1 MPKKKSIL
9 FIVNSLGTGGAEKHV
24 VTLLNK
30 LDHSKFSLSL
40 AYIKNQTDLLPQ
52 LIQSR
57 LDEVVCCDASK
68 GLDWRAVKKLVSL
81 VRRVRPDTIMCT
93 NQYSMLYGYLA
104 KVLSGQRSRLVDV
117 FHTDDHGGN
126 DTLLRTNLYRY
137 VFSRCD
143 HVVFVCRK
151 QQDYWVKDKKLPL
164 KSFSYIHNGIDVE
177 YFHDQYHQEEK
188 ESLRKSL
195 GFSEKDYIIGICAA
209 LRPEKNHLGFMK
221 SLEYQRDMGAAVK
234 ALFIGDGPMRTKI
247 EQYIAEH
254 GWVGDVAISGFQQ
267 DVRPFM
273 AICDAIALPSTS
285 ETFSIAALEAMAM
298 GLPLLCAD
306 TGGASEQVTSGVNGY
321 LHQKGNDNELSEH
334 ISILQDPAL
343 RRKMG
348 CKAREI
354 VSEKFRVSQMVSAYE
369 SLLVSE

>member
-1 MPKKKSIL
+1 MSKKKSIL

-24 VTLLNK
+24 VTLLNR
-30 LDHSKFSLSL
+30 LDPSKFSLSL
-40 AYIKNQTDLLPQ
+40 AYLKNRTDLLPQ
-52 LIQSR
+52 LVQSR
-57 LDEVVCCDASK
+57 LDEVVCCEASK
-68 GLDWRAVKKLVSL
+68 GLDWQAVKKLARL
-81 VRRVRPDTIMCT
+81 VRRIRPETIVCT

-104 KVLSGQRSRLVDV
+104 KVLSGQPSKLIDV

-137 VFSRCD
+137 IFSRCD

-151 QQDYWVKDKKLPL
+151 QQDYWIKNKKMRL
-164 KSFSYIHNGIDVE
+164 KGFSYIHNGIDVE
-177 YFHDQYHQEEK
+177 YFRDQYRQEEK
-188 ESLRKSL
+188 ETLRKTL
-195 GFSEKDYIIGICAA
+195 GFSEKDYIVGICAA

-221 SLEYQRDMGAAVK
+221 SLEELKESRVSVK
-234 ALFIGDGPMRTKI
+234 ALFIGDGPMRTEI
-247 EQYIAEH
+247 EQYITEH
-254 GWVGDVAISGFQQ
+254 GWAGDVAISGFQQ

-273 AICDAIALPSTS
+273 AICNAIALPSTS

-321 LHQKGNDNELSEH
+321 LHQKGNGRELSEH

-343 RRKMG
+343 RREMG
-348 CKAREI
+348 CKARDI
-354 VSEKFRVSQMVSAYE
+354 VSEKFRLSQMVSAYE
-369 SLLVSE
+369 SLLLAE